1 MNNSSFYTDILAN
14 AGSSAGPST
23 YERAPSAPCDY
34 DTATLHRA
42 GWTTLLADVGDAEL
56 ASDVLATSELAA
68 APDGGI
74 WKSSIQELCSAPS
87 DSNISQLL
95 RSTIYMSSNNHLTE
109 ADARLAVSW
118 FVQDKNISLLE
129 TLLSGHL
136 PTMRALA
143 KALLREGIK
152 YSDVE
157 IVRLLLG
164 TGVDPDLPLGPSRE
178 RPIFVAV
185 KTGDRSVVQLLLHSG
200 AEVNAPP
207 ADHNGRTALQAAAKQ
222 GNTELV
228 QVLLNFGADV
238 NAPPAEDD
246 GRTAL
251 QAAAQQGNLELVR
264 LLLDCHA
271 DVNGPPSATRG
282 ITALQGAAIIG
293 VMSVVR
299 VLLEKGAD
307 VNAASSR
314 YQGRTAVEGAAEH
327 GRLDI
332 VQLLLNVGGDVED
345 SRAQEFARSEGHDGV
360 VALLEQRCSRIG
372 TR

>member
-207 ADHNGRTALQAAAKQ
+207 ADHNGRTALQAAA
-222 GNTELV
+222 
-228 QVLLNFGADV
+228 
-238 NAPPAEDD
+238 
-246 GRTAL
+246 
-251 QAAAQQGNLELVR
+251 QQGNLELVR